1 MGERMTMK
9 SQGASTN
16 LENDQQEAVAKL
28 AKIDEE
34 FAIESAAREEQT
46 REVHANKERVF
57 AGICAPNVQVTR
69 PEGRPKS
76 PRPAFF
82 QMIEL
87 GTWTE

>member
-1 MGERMTMK
+1 MK

-16 LENDQQEAVAKL
+16 LENDQQESIAKL

-69 PEGRPKS
+69 PEGRPS
-76 PRPAFF
+76 LPGRRSFRRSS
-82 QMIEL
+82 
-87 GTWTE
+87 